1 MADKKPHKDQPVS
14 QELIRQYLAGEL
26 DDKAMHA
33 LERQALDD
41 PFLAEALEG
50 FESSI
55 PDQSANLDEL
65 HSRLAT
71 RVAPEKGK
79 IRPLYTR
86 IAAAAAILLLL
97 FTGGW
102 FLLKQ
107 PVTPSRHPQVA
118 GVPHIP
124 DTAAEKVTEDQANAT
139 VTTPAPAA
147 AQPEKPLIAA
157 ASPQKTKKV
166 AAEKSV
172 VSREASA
179 EKMNAD
185 AAEPAVAFAAPT
197 PKVAAVA
204 KENESIVA
212 GNVLYKAPV
221 NDIQLQK
228 KYADTADKQDFL
240 QGRLAG
246 VEISANAK
254 KRDKAL
260 SEVVITGYSP
270 NNAADEDVDVS
281 ENNAGPQPVGGY
293 PSFIKYLNDKRM
305 VTDSLIAGNVV
316 RVAFTVL
323 PYGGL
328 ESFRIVKGKNIAANE
343 AAINIIKSGPAWL
356 PAKNGQPQEVKVRI
370 AFRMKKQ

>member
-50 FESSI
+50 FESSM

-65 HSRLAT
+65 HNRLAT

-79 IRPLYTR
+79 IRPLYAR

-97 FTGGW
+97 FTGGL

-107 PVTPSRHPQVA
+107 SVTPTQHPQVA
-118 GVPHIP
+118 GVPNIP
-124 DTAAEKVTEDQANAT
+124 DTVSQKVTADQSNTAET
-139 VTTPAPAA
+139 IPAPAA
-147 AQPEKPLIAA
+147 QQPEKPLIAA
-157 ASPQKTKKV
+157 ASPQKEKKA
-166 AAEKSV
+166 AAEKAI
-172 VSREASA
+172 VSHKASA
-179 EKMNAD
+179 EKTMD
-185 AAEPAVAFAAPT
+185 AAEPVTAFAAPA
-197 PKVAAVA
+197 PKAAKVMESTSVVSDNLA
-204 KENESIVA
+204 YQAPLNE
-212 GNVLYKAPV
+212 G
-221 NDIQLQK
+221 QLK
-228 KYADTADKQDFL
+228 KKNIDTVDAHRFL
-240 QGRLAG
+240 QGKVAG
-246 VEISANAK
+246 VEISANDK
-254 KRDKAL
+254 KEDKAL
-260 SEVVITGYSP
+260 NEVVLTGYSRR
-270 NNAADEDVDVS
+270 NVTEEDVEVTED
-281 ENNAGPQPVGGY
+281 NAGPQPVGGY
-293 PSFIKYLNDKRM
+293 PSFIRYLNDKRM

-328 ESFRIVKGKNIAANE
+328 DSFRIVNGKNIAANE
-343 AAINIIKSGPAWL
+343 AAINIIKSGPAWT